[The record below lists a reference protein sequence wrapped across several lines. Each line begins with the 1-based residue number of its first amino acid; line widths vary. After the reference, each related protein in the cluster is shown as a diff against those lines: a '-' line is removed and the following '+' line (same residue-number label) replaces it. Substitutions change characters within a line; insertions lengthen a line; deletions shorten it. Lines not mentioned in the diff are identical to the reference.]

1 MANRSSILD
10 AVHVAI
16 RNTNEALPIDKK
28 IGLSESERIIGTGAK
43 IDSLAFV
50 TLMVAVEKEV
60 ESAVGS
66 CPSLVEE
73 LSDSSADVAT
83 LGQLIDYISER
94 QRSGTSKISIC
105 ASIQESTL
113 SIPKARPSDSAMAGC
128 CLTTNSL

>member
-10 AVHVAI
+10 AVHAAI
-16 RNTNEALPIDKK
+16 RNTNEALPVDKK
-28 IGLSESERIIGTGAK
+28 IGLTESEQIIGTGAK

-66 CPSLVEE
+66 CPRLVEG
-73 LSDSSADVAT
+73 LSDASAGVAT

-94 QRSGTSKISIC
+94 
-105 ASIQESTL
+105 A
-113 SIPKARPSDSAMAGC
+113 
-128 CLTTNSL
+128 

>member
-10 AVHVAI
+10 AVQAAI
-16 RNTNEALPIDKK
+16 RNTNEALPVDKK
-28 IGLSESERIIGTGAK
+28 IGLTESEQIIGTGAK

-73 LSDSSADVAT
+73 LSDSSAGVAT

-94 QRSGTSKISIC
+94 
-105 ASIQESTL
+105 A
-113 SIPKARPSDSAMAGC
+113 
-128 CLTTNSL
+128 

>member
-94 QRSGTSKISIC
+94 
-105 ASIQESTL
+105 A
-113 SIPKARPSDSAMAGC
+113 
-128 CLTTNSL
+128 